1 MLLEVLLT
9 LSKYLSFLSSFAFV
23 GLLLAM
29 SLLTV
34 NTEGNFS
41 ANSLALRRKASL
53 IGLIWFFSSFS
64 YIIATLA
71 DILGVSFTDA
81 LDITTV
87 RSFVSQILI
96 GRYLLAQTLAAFI
109 VGYLILRPSAITIT
123 TEFPLIE
130 EGNEIVVTDPNGKRV
145 DTGILTVLGTDAVA
159 EMKPLETSGLYKV
172 TYLLLAEADIP
183 LEGSY
188 TFTYSAVV
196 ISTPSASATPQPSAS
211 ATSEPVGSNFGTN
224 LFVIFLLGLSIL
236 VLIGMGAY
244 ARKIFKEK

>member
-1 MLLEVLLT
+1 VKSSGKAILVTAALITFLFSPAAQANT
-9 LSKYLSFLSSFAFV
+9 LVATSPIAGSTL
-23 GLLLAM
+23 
-29 SLLTV
+29 
-34 NTEGNFS
+34 
-41 ANSLALRRKASL
+41 KA
-53 IGLIWFFSSFS
+53 G
-64 YIIATLA
+64 
-71 DILGVSFTDA
+71 
-81 LDITTV
+81 
-87 RSFVSQILI
+87 
-96 GRYLLAQTLAAFI
+96 
-109 VGYLILRPSAITIT
+109 PSAITIS

-172 TYLLLAEADIP
+172 SYLLLSEADIP
-183 LEGSY
+183 LEGFY

-196 ISTPSASATPQPSAS
+196 LTTPSASVTPQPSAS
-211 ATSEPVGSNFGTN
+211 ATAEPVGSNFGTN

>member
-1 MLLEVLLT
+1 M
-9 LSKYLSFLSSFAFV
+9 KSS
-23 GLLLAM
+23 G
-29 SLLTV
+29 
-34 NTEGNFS
+34 
-41 ANSLALRRKASL
+41 KA
-53 IGLIWFFSSFS
+53 
-64 YIIATLA
+64 
-71 DILGVSFTDA
+71 
-81 LDITTV
+81 
-87 RSFVSQILI
+87 ILI
-96 GRYLLAQTLAAFI
+96 SAALITFLFAPAAQANTLVATSPIA
-109 VGYLILRPSAITIT
+109 GSTLKAGPSAITIT
-123 TEFPLIE
+123 TEFPLLD

-172 TYLLLAEADIP
+172 SYLLLAEADIP

-196 ISTPSASATPQPSAS
+196 ISTPSASAAPQPSAS

>member
-1 MLLEVLLT
+1 MKSSRRAILATAALITLLFAPAAQANT
-9 LSKYLSFLSSFAFV
+9 LVATSPIAGSTL
-23 GLLLAM
+23 
-29 SLLTV
+29 
-34 NTEGNFS
+34 
-41 ANSLALRRKASL
+41 KA
-53 IGLIWFFSSFS
+53 G
-64 YIIATLA
+64 
-71 DILGVSFTDA
+71 
-81 LDITTV
+81 
-87 RSFVSQILI
+87 
-96 GRYLLAQTLAAFI
+96 
-109 VGYLILRPSAITIT
+109 PSAITIT

-172 TYLLLAEADIP
+172 SYLLLAEADIP
-183 LEGSY
+183 LEGSF

-196 ISTPSASATPQPSAS
+196 LSTPSASATPQPSAS
-211 ATSEPVGSNFGTN
+211 ATAQPVGSNFGTN

>member
-1 MLLEVLLT
+1 VKSSGKAILATAALITLLFAPSAQANT
-9 LSKYLSFLSSFAFV
+9 LVATSPIAGSTL
-23 GLLLAM
+23 
-29 SLLTV
+29 
-34 NTEGNFS
+34 
-41 ANSLALRRKASL
+41 KA
-53 IGLIWFFSSFS
+53 G
-64 YIIATLA
+64 
-71 DILGVSFTDA
+71 
-81 LDITTV
+81 
-87 RSFVSQILI
+87 
-96 GRYLLAQTLAAFI
+96 
-109 VGYLILRPSAITIT
+109 PSAITIT

-130 EGNEIVVTDPNGKRV
+130 EGNEIIVTDPNGKRV

-172 TYLLLAEADIP
+172 SYLLLSEVDVP

-196 ISTPSASATPQPSAS
+196 LSTPSASAIPQPSVS
-211 ATSEPVGSNFGTN
+211 ATAEPVGSNFGTN

>member
-1 MLLEVLLT
+1 MKSSGKAILATAALITLLFAPAAQANT
-9 LSKYLSFLSSFAFV
+9 LVATSPIAGSTL
-23 GLLLAM
+23 
-29 SLLTV
+29 
-34 NTEGNFS
+34 
-41 ANSLALRRKASL
+41 KA
-53 IGLIWFFSSFS
+53 G
-64 YIIATLA
+64 
-71 DILGVSFTDA
+71 
-81 LDITTV
+81 
-87 RSFVSQILI
+87 
-96 GRYLLAQTLAAFI
+96 
-109 VGYLILRPSAITIT
+109 PSAITIT

-130 EGNEIVVTDPNGKRV
+130 EGNEIIVTDPIGKRV

-172 TYLLLAEADIP
+172 SYLLLSEVDVP

-196 ISTPSASATPQPSAS
+196 LSTPSASAIPQPTAS
-211 ATSEPVGSNFGTN
+211 ATAEPVGSNFGTN